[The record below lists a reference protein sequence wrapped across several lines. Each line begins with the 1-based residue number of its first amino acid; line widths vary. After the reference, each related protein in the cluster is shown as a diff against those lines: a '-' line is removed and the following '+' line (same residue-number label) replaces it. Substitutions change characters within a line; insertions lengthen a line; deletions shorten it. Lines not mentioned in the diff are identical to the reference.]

1 MASLS
6 RKFLD
11 SIGIEGDKVD
21 LIIERHNEVLTEIKD
36 ERDQYKKD
44 AETLPEIQKQLNQYM
59 EMEKKAE
66 KDPYKVKY
74 EAIKEDF
81 EEYKKGVLE
90 KETAHK
96 KETEYRRLLKESGVS
111 EKRISAILKVTNL
124 DGVELDENG
133 NAKNADD
140 LMKSI
145 KDEWSDFIQVKK
157 TEGANIA
164 NPPAN
169 GGKAVKT
176 KEEIRAIA
184 DPIARQK
191 AMAENPTLF
200 GLPDNSKNE

>member
-111 EKRISAILKVTNL
+111 EKRISVRLKVTNP

-145 KDEWSDFIQVKK
+145 KDEWSDFIQIKK

>member
-96 KETEYRRLLKESGVS
+96 KETEYRRLLKEALQRR
-111 EKRISAILKVTNL
+111 KLKN
-124 DGVELDENG
+124 N
-133 NAKNADD
+133 
-140 LMKSI
+140 
-145 KDEWSDFIQVKK
+145 
-157 TEGANIA
+157 
-164 NPPAN
+164 
-169 GGKAVKT
+169 
-176 KEEIRAIA
+176 
-184 DPIARQK
+184 
-191 AMAENPTLF
+191 
-200 GLPDNSKNE
+200 